1 MFTKGQW
8 IVAILFIIAFTVLMI
23 YSYSKDK
30 KLHKTY
36 YNGAFW
42 VLLGFIL
49 FILFLF
55 GIKLIM

>member
-23 YSYSKDK
+23 YTYSKDK

-36 YNGAFW
+36 YKGAFW

-49 FILFLF
+49 FIVFLF